1 MADATQAVIFD
12 LDGTLVDS
20 EPLYLAAEQRL
31 LAELGVEDFGPEA
44 KRPYIGMSTRAIL
57 AGLAADYGF
66 TQPVDFLA
74 DRGVLYYLELVREG
88 LEVFPLMVDFLRL
101 LAADGVRLAL
111 ASGSTP
117 EAIAGVLEVT
127 GLAESFEFWLSAD
140 QVPQGKPE
148 PDLFLEAARR
158 FGLAPGECAVV
169 EDSWPGREAA
179 RRAGMRC
186 VFVPGSADRMRHEQA
201 EGELVFAEGSASF
214 SPEAAFEWLRRPTSG
229 PATNSPAT
237 SR

>member
-1 MADATQAVIFD
+1 MADATPAVIFD

-44 KRPYIGMSTRAIL
+44 KRPYIGLSTRAIL

-66 TQPVDFLA
+66 TEPVDLLA
-74 DRGVLYYLELVREG
+74 ERGVLYYLELVREG

-101 LAADGVRLAL
+101 LAADGVPVAL

-117 EAIAGVLEVT
+117 DAIATVLEVT
-127 GLAESFEFWLSAD
+127 GLAEYFGFWLSAD
-140 QVPQGKPE
+140 QVPHGKPE
-148 PDLFLEAARR
+148 PDLFLESARR

-169 EDSWPGREAA
+169 EDAWPGREAA

-186 VFVPGSADRMRHEQA
+186 VFVPGSADQMRHGQGP
-201 EGELVFAEGSASF
+201 GELVFAEGAAAF
-214 SPEAAFEWLRRPTSG
+214 SPEAAFEWLRRPLRRPTSG
-229 PATNSPAT
+229 PAAG
-237 SR
+237 R